1 MDHEV
6 AETLQ
11 YILDCICAQ
20 EESEM
25 EVQACFAG
33 GRLCSHVQ
41 MTLYTGAHGTEI
53 ENSEKEGLSRF
64 VLYFRS
70 LDSFLIAGSH

>member
-6 AETLQ
+6 VETLQ

-25 EVQACFAG
+25 EIQACFAG
-33 GRLCSHVQ
+33 ERLCSHVQ
-41 MTLYTGAHGTEI
+41 ITLTSDAHDTETEI
-53 ENSEKEGLSRF
+53 SEKEGLFGF
-64 VLYFRS
+64 VFIL
-70 LDSFLIAGSH
+70 